1 MFQKP
6 TSLVEFILAEEKKSQ
21 AATGNLTLLLT
32 HIDYATRI
40 IASHITK
47 AGLVDV
53 LGSSGK
59 KNIHQ
64 EEVQK
69 LDEMSNQLLVDI
81 LSDTGIVATLASE
94 ELEEPINVN
103 SSGKYVVFFDPIDGS
118 ANLDINASVG
128 TIFSIYRTGNTL
140 LQIGE
145 NQIAAGYV
153 IYGSST
159 MFVYTTGQGVN
170 GFTLDPSIGSYLL
183 SHPDIKIPEKGN
195 IYSVNEANYPL
206 WGSKTQQFIDSLRAN
221 YKSRY
226 IGSMVADVHRTLL
239 KGGIFLYPSDQKSPN
254 GKLRLMYEINPFSYI
269 VTQAGGMAVSHGK
282 DPLTLIP
289 SSLHQTAPIALG
301 SNNEVKTYLQFTNP
315 KFEARISK

>member
-1 MFQKP
+1 MFKK
-6 TSLVEFILAEEKKSQ
+6 TVSLTEFILDEEKGNPS
-21 AATGNLTLLLT
+21 ATGDLTLLLT
-32 HIDYATRI
+32 HIEYASRI

-47 AGLVDV
+47 AGLIDI
-53 LGSSGK
+53 LGSSGR

-64 EEVQK
+64 EEVQR
-69 LDEMSNQLLVDI
+69 LDEMSNQLLIDV
-81 LSDTGIVATLASE
+81 LSNTGIVATLASE
-94 ELEEPINVN
+94 ELEEPINGN
-103 SSGKYVVFFDPIDGS
+103 NSGKYTVFFDPIDGS

-128 TIFSIYRTGNTL
+128 TIFSIYLSSDQL
-140 LQIGE
+140 LQTGE
-145 NQIAAGYV
+145 KQIAAGYI

-159 MFVYTTGQGVN
+159 MFVYTTGHGVN

-206 WGSKTQQFIDSLRAN
+206 WDNKTQQFIDSLKPT

-254 GKLRLMYEINPFSYI
+254 GKLRLIYEINPFSFI
-269 VTQAGGMAVSHGK
+269 ISQAGGMATTNGK
-282 DPLTLIP
+282 DPLTLLP

-301 SNNEVKTYLQFTNP
+301 SKHEVKLFA
-315 KFEARISK
+315 KDEIH

>member
-6 TSLVEFILAEEKKSQ
+6 TSLTEFILAEEKKSHG
-21 AATGNLTLLLT
+21 ATGNLTLLLT
-32 HIDYATRI
+32 HIDYASRI

-69 LDEMSNQLLVDI
+69 LDEMSNRLLVEI
-81 LSDTGIVATLASE
+81 LSDTGVIATLASE
-94 ELEEPINVN
+94 ELEESIKVSNA
-103 SSGKYVVFFDPIDGS
+103 GKYDIFFDPIDGS

-128 TIFSIYRTGNTL
+128 TIFSIYLASDSL
-140 LQIGE
+140 LQPGE
-145 NQIAAGYV
+145 KQIAAGYI

-206 WGSKTQQFIDSLRAN
+206 WDNKTQQFIDSLKPA
-221 YKSRY
+221 YKGRY

-239 KGGIFLYPSDQKSPN
+239 KGGIFLYPSDKKSPN
-254 GKLRLMYEINPFSYI
+254 GKLRLLYEINPFSFI
-269 VTQAGGMAVSHGK
+269 VTQAGGMATTNGK
-282 DPLTLIP
+282 DPLILIP
-289 SSLHQTAPIALG
+289 SSLHQTVPIALG
-301 SNNEVKTYLQFTNP
+301 SLEEIKMYLQFINP